1 MSAICSHRTDSLDL
15 PTRETGLKARH
26 PVAKDYYGILGVSR
40 EATDDEIKRAYRKL
54 ARQYHPDVNPDPE
67 AHEKFKDINAA
78 YEVLSDDQKRQIV
91 DLGGDPLAPG
101 GGVGPGGAGGAGGAF
116 VGFQDIMDAFFGT
129 AAGGGA
135 RGPRP
140 RTRPGADAILR
151 LELDLVE
158 TAFGVEAPITVDTAV
173 LCTQCSGAGTA
184 PGTHLA
190 TCETCGGRG
199 EVQSVQ
205 RTFLG
210 QVVSS
215 RPCQTCQGH
224 GTVIPHPCP
233 TCAGDGRVRTRRSLT
248 VKIPAGVEDGMR
260 IRLAQQGEVGPG
272 GGTAGDLYVEIHE
285 RPHDVYSRKGDD
297 LHCRVTL
304 PMTAAALGTRLTI
317 KTLDSEE
324 GIEVK
329 SGTQPASTLRIR
341 GKGVPHLRGQ
351 GRGDLFVHL
360 DVKTPTKLTVD
371 QERMLRDFAKT
382 RGEDVAELS
391 TQGGFFSRMRD
402 AFNGH

>member
-1 MSAICSHRTDSLDL
+1 M
-15 PTRETGLKARH
+15 
-26 PVAKDYYGILGVSR
+26 AKDYYGVLGVPR
-40 EATDDEIKRAYRKL
+40 DATADDIKRAYRKL
-54 ARQYHPDVNPDPE
+54 ARQYHPDVNPEPGAQE
-67 AHEKFKDINAA
+67 RFKEITAA

-101 GGVGPGGAGGAGGAF
+101 GGMGPGPAGGGGPF

-129 AAGGGA
+129 AGGGA

-140 RTRPGADAILR
+140 RTRPGSDAILPLP
-151 LELDLVE
+151 LELHE

-173 LCTQCSGAGTA
+173 LCQTCHGGGTA
-184 PGTHLA
+184 PGTHPS
-190 TCETCGGRG
+190 TCDVCGGRG

-210 QVVSS
+210 QVISS
-215 RPCQTCQGH
+215 RPCNNCGGY
-224 GTVIPHPCP
+224 GTVITNPCP
-233 TCAGDGRVRTRRSLT
+233 TCAGDGRVRTRRTLT

-272 GGTAGDLYVEIHE
+272 GGPPGDLYVEIHE
-285 RPHDVYSRKGDD
+285 RQHDVYSRKGDD

-317 KTLDSEE
+317 KTLDGEE
-324 GIEVK
+324 TIECRA
-329 SGTQPASTLRIR
+329 GTQPNSSLRIR
-341 GKGVPHLRGQ
+341 AKGVPHLRGT

-360 DVKTPTKLTVD
+360 DVRTPTKLDAD
-371 QERMLRDFAKT
+371 QERILREFAKS
-382 RGEDVAELS
+382 RGEEVAELS
-391 TQGGFFSRMRD
+391 KQSGFFSRVRD

>member
-1 MSAICSHRTDSLDL
+1 M
-15 PTRETGLKARH
+15 
-26 PVAKDYYGILGVSR
+26 AKDYYGILGVPKD
-40 EATDDEIKRAYRKL
+40 ADADDIKRAYRKL
-54 ARQYHPDVNPDPE
+54 ARQYHPDVNPDPS
-67 AHEKFKDINAA
+67 AAEKFKDINNA
-78 YEVLSDDQKRQIV
+78 YEVLSDDQKRRIV

-101 GGVGPGGAGGAGGAF
+101 GGGAGPGGGAGGPF
-116 VGFQDIMDAFFGT
+116 VGFQDIMDAFFG
-129 AAGGGA
+129 GSGS

-151 LELDLVE
+151 LDLDLVE

-173 LCTQCSGAGTA
+173 LCTTCSGGGTAAGTH
-184 PGTHLA
+184 PV
-190 TCETCGGRG
+190 TCDTCGGRG

-215 RPCQTCQGH
+215 RPCNSCQGY
-224 GTVIPHPCP
+224 GTTIPHPCP

-260 IRLAQQGEVGPG
+260 IRLAGQGEVGPG
-272 GGTAGDLYVEIHE
+272 GGPSGDLYVEIHE
-285 RPHDVYSRKGDD
+285 RAHDVYARKGDD
-297 LHCRVTL
+297 LHCKVTV

-324 GIEVK
+324 QLEVK
-329 SGTQPASTLRIR
+329 PGTQPNSTLRIR

-360 DVKTPTKLTVD
+360 DVKTPTRLD
-371 QERMLRDFAKT
+371 GEQERMLREFARL
-382 RGEDVAELS
+382 RGEEVAELS
-391 TQGGFFSRMRD
+391 KQGGFFSRVRD